1 MQRLKTIPRKQ
12 SPLPFLSNPPSLH
25 PSELV
30 LGTLRD
36 ASVSKGA
43 VLSCRTRRMGR
54 AGTGGGILSPEG
66 SAGLPGSLEARNPG
80 SRSSLGHSIPWQ
92 GNLDP
97 SRCPGRAPA
106 SRPVCGDGFLLSY
119 PATVSWALI
128 SSQYITPGRQLPQA
142 ARFPL
147 IMLIIKI
154 LPVGPWDGVADKSQQ
169 DCVFQ
174 TFMLNKQSKQRR
186 KQLRHNPSH
195 ECKLVKAAIK
205 IPLCL
210 LC

>member
-12 SPLPFLSNPPSLH
+12 SPLPFLSDPPSLH

-36 ASVSKGA
+36 ASVSK
-43 VLSCRTRRMGR
+43 
-54 AGTGGGILSPEG
+54 
-66 SAGLPGSLEARNPG
+66 
-80 SRSSLGHSIPWQ
+80 RSSPLLPDKKDGRSRHRWGHSLPRRERGLAWFSDRKKPREQKLLGTLHPPQ

-106 SRPVCGDGFLLSY
+106 SRPICGDGFLISY

-147 IMLIIKI
+147 IMLIIKS
-154 LPVGPWDGVADKSQQ
+154 LPVVPWDGVADKSQQ

-174 TFMLNKQSKQRR
+174 TLMLNKQSRQRQ